1 MSTKTIAQK
10 RAELLARKI
19 PAPVPLAAPG
29 TVPADMVSAADYDKL
44 RRMLAEER
52 TKSSAQFAAQTKEL
66 DGLKGK
72 LEKQSELSRT
82 EKIRAAAMASAAKY
96 AAPDAVEDV
105 VELIAGRLQMSDA
118 GLVVSREDPTQDSET
133 YVKAYLDKK
142 PHLAAPRVAQGSG
155 AKTQPVDAPTKPTP
169 QVHDTRSAEG
179 ATAAMRAR
187 IAELTGPT
195 PTN

>member
-1 MSTKTIAQK
+1 MSTKTMAQK

-19 PAPVPLAAPG
+19 PAPMPQAAPG

-72 LEKQSELSRT
+72 LEKSAADSRS
-82 EKIRAAAMASAAKY
+82 EKIRSAAMAAAGKF
-96 AAPDAVEDV
+96 AAPDAIEDV
-105 VELIAGRLQMSDA
+105 VELIASRLQMNDA
-118 GLVVSREDPTQDSET
+118 GLIVSREDPTQDSET

-142 PHLAAPRVAQGSG
+142 PHLAAARVAQGSG
-155 AKTQPVDAPTKPTP
+155 AKLTPVDAPTPPTP
-169 QVHDTRSAEG
+169 QTHDTTTAAG
-179 ATAAMRAR
+179 ATAALHDR
-187 IAELTGPT
+187 IRVLTGA
-195 PTN
+195 N